1 MIPKIL
7 HQIWIGPK
15 PAPTHMMKTWKDKHP
30 GFEYILWNEQE
41 IAKRGLTTS
50 CQRQIDAMGEIN
62 GKADIYRWEI
72 LHQFGGYFVDADSIC
87 IEPFDQFFEGKT
99 GFATYENE
107 NVRANLIA
115 TGTMGFVPGHP
126 LCRDI
131 LNWISTNPEAQ
142 TLIQATRAWYS
153 VGPGL
158 LTKMLETGKYPDI
171 TIYPSHCFLPIHFTG
186 PEYTGHKRVYGYQE
200 WGTAKQSYDTMAS
213 VQLPDS
219 LKTPM
224 EWYSVLITSYNT
236 PTAYVRECLESIKAQ
251 TGYFGIEVVWVD
263 DGSAPEN
270 SSELVKELARF
281 QQTSRFTQFTYLK
294 NETNQGTAKS
304 SNRGLN
310 VCSSELVFK
319 MDSDDLM
326 MPDRMS
332 QQITFMTKSPDLVAC
347 GANIRLFTM
356 DSQGRKQWVNE
367 THHPQEMTWDE
378 LYRDKPS
385 WYVNN
390 PTLCYRKSAI
400 LRLGG
405 YRTDD
410 ERILY
415 IHEDYDLMARVI
427 KVYGRVCTLPGV
439 LVLYRLHHGQLT
451 YQNKTDTPEMAALR
465 TNILDTCRD
474 RFAVPEGRGGF
485 PLP

>member
-1 MIPKIL
+1 MIPKII

-15 PAPTHMMKTWKDKHP
+15 PAPRHMMQTWKDKHP
-30 GFEYILWNEQE
+30 GFEYILWNEKE
-41 IAKRGLTTS
+41 IAARGLTTR
-50 CQRQIDAMGEIN
+50 CQKQIDIMAEIN

-72 LHQFGGYFVDADSIC
+72 LYQFGGYFVDADSIC
-87 IEPFDQFFEGKT
+87 IEPFDQFFEGRT

-131 LNWISTNPEAQ
+131 LYWIETDPEAQ
-142 TLIQATRAWYS
+142 TLIKATRAWYS

-158 LTKMLETGKYPDI
+158 LTKMLDTGKYPDV
-171 TIYPSHCFLPIHFTG
+171 TIYPSYCFLPIHFTG
-186 PEYTGHKRVYGYQE
+186 PAYTGHKKVYGYQE
-200 WGTAKQSYDTMAS
+200 WGTAKQSYDTMSA
-213 VQLPDS
+213 VQLPDA
-219 LKTPM
+219 LKPPK

-236 PTAYVRECLESIKAQ
+236 PTRYIYECLESIKAQ

-263 DGSAPEN
+263 DGSTKEN
-270 SSELVKELARF
+270 SDGLMKELARF
-281 QQTSRFTQFTYLK
+281 QRTSRFTRFVYLK
-294 NETNQGTAKS
+294 NDTNEGTAKS
-304 SNRGLN
+304 SNRGLEA
-310 VCSSELVFK
+310 CSNELVFK

-326 MPDRMS
+326 LPDRMS
-332 QQITFMTKSPDLVAC
+332 QQIAFMTKSPDVIAC
-347 GANIRLFTM
+347 GANIRLFST
-356 DSQGRKQWVNE
+356 DHEGRKQWMSE
-367 THHPQEMTWDE
+367 THHPQEMTWNE
-378 LYRDKPS
+378 LYQTQSS

-400 LRLGG
+400 IRLGG

-415 IHEDYDLMARVI
+415 VHEDYDLMARVI

-465 TNILDTCRD
+465 TNILDTTAQLAL
-474 RFAVPEGRGGF
+474 FV
-485 PLP
+485 